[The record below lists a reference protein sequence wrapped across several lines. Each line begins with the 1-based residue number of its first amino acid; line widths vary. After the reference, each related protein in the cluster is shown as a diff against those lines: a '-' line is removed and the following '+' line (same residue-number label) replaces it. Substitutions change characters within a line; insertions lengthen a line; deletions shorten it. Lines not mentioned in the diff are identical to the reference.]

1 MNGNPGKIDIDHIIG
16 EVAKRH
22 RIGLFPSDPI
32 FAVATV
38 NELVLKSTVQEAMRA
53 MAVTLDRF
61 DTSIQRAEH
70 RAGEVLGVK
79 IRESAEELRQAV
91 RAETVGGVQRAH
103 RQAVLWFWIG
113 IALVCVTILC
123 AASFW
128 LGHVLALR

>member
-1 MNGNPGKIDIDHIIG
+1 MNVNPGKIDIDRIIG

-38 NELVLKSTVQEAMRA
+38 NELVLKSTVQETMKA
-53 MAVTLDRF
+53 MAATLDRF

-70 RAGEVLGVK
+70 RAGQVLGVK

-91 RAETVGGVQRAH
+91 RAEIVGGVQRAH
-103 RQAVLWFWIG
+103 CRAALWFWTG
-113 IALVCVTILC
+113 VVLLCVTILC
-123 AASFW
+123 TASFW
-128 LGHVLALR
+128 LGHMLALR